1 MNWKKVRRKARRFVR
16 RHRHHLML
24 ACAVAM
30 IALILGLLFAAGD
43 NYDDF
48 RDDLGMRES
57 SDNYAAV
64 NRFHYMGRYQLG
76 SLALQD
82 IGFQDQN
89 GAWTDLAKSYGI
101 SSEQDFLNSPEG
113 QDEIVEIYHRR
124 LCSYIRA
131 NDLDDYIGTTYC
143 GVKVT
148 KSGLLAACHLVGIGS
163 LIRGLESGQAV
174 YDGNGVS
181 AAEYMELFAGYNIS
195 KVWKD

>member
-1 MNWKKVRRKARRFVR
+1 MNQKKFRRNTSHKAPGS
-16 RHRHHLML
+16 LNQ
-24 ACAVAM
+24 
-30 IALILGLLFAAGD
+30 LILGCLVTAIILVFMIMLASGD

-101 SSEQDFLNSPEG
+101 SSEQDFLNAPDA
-113 QDEIVEIYHRR
+113 QDAIVTIYHKR

-195 KVWKD
+195 KVWQD